1 MFQKRSQ
8 PLSVA
13 ADGSVKL
20 SVHPEDIFTITTL
33 KTGTIWVARR
43 TPSTGKK
50 EGRKETDL
58 SLGERMMIWRF
69 IHTICLFLCL
79 CVCVATMACC
89 RWKGRGAEA
98 VAPV

>member
-33 KTGTIWVARR
+33 KTGTMGGSPPHAFNR
-43 TPSTGKK
+43 K
-50 EGRKETDL
+50 EGRKERD
-58 SLGERMMIWRF
+58 
-69 IHTICLFLCL
+69 
-79 CVCVATMACC
+79 
-89 RWKGRGAEA
+89 
-98 VAPV
+98 